1 MLTGGPPRMPAC
13 PAATPSIDKLFEV
26 DRLIK
31 GDIHRPLG
39 LVATAG
45 GKGLNVARA
54 AHTLGGEATAVTLL
68 RGHAGKW
75 LEEQLSAEGVPG
87 GVVWAHGEKRSSPS
101 VADRESGGVSE

>member
-54 AHTLGGEATAVTLL
+54 AHTLGGEATAVSLL

-75 LEEQLSAEGVPG
+75 LGEQPPARGVPG
-87 GVVWAHGEKRSSPS
+87 GVGWSAGENPPPLP
-101 VADRESGGVSE
+101 VADRGPGGLT